1 MGKKLIQIM
10 SEEENS
16 EQVDI
21 EDINTPAVK
30 DSLDSQA
37 MEKSKKDQT

>member
-21 EDINTPAVK
+21 EDINTPEIK
-30 DSLDSQA
+30 DSLDSQT
-37 MEKSKKDQT
+37 MEKSKKDQV